1 MEALL
6 HFLIGSARERGY
18 GEPLTARRMKAWATY
33 GVAFCFCAVAAGA
46 EAQVS
51 ETTVG
56 RTETVFTE
64 EALAARWRLSMEEW
78 AQFRTLMQGPRGIWS
93 PSLDPITVL
102 GIHAETDAERRRY
115 AELLVM
121 IEFERVEQ
129 ELLFQ
134 RAYDDAAQR
143 LFPTLPR
150 VSPSA
155 SDPPAALS
163 TAERLAFF
171 GSVNAVRCPTC
182 AEVLKRWLETYPR
195 HDGPVLDLFLA
206 DAADDAALRGWAE
219 AQGVSPSAMRRG
231 RITLN
236 HTRAPL
242 AVPDAGRAVSPRF
255 MQRIAGQW
263 LPIAATQ

>member
-1 MEALL
+1 MN
-6 HFLIGSARERGY
+6 ARVVY
-18 GEPLTARRMKAWATY
+18 SV
-33 GVAFCFCAVAAGA
+33 GVVLWVMSGGA

-51 ETTVG
+51 ETAVEH
-56 RTETVFTE
+56 TETVFTE

-78 AQFRTLMQGPRGIWS
+78 ATYRTLMQGPRGIWS

-121 IEFERVEQ
+121 VEFERVEQ

-150 VSPSA
+150 VTLAS

-163 TAERLAFF
+163 GAERLAFF
-171 GSVNAVRCPTC
+171 GSVNSKRCPTC
-182 AEVLKRWLETYPR
+182 RDVLKRWLETYVG
-195 HDGPVLDLFLA
+195 HDGPVLDLL
-206 DAADDAALRGWAE
+206 G
-219 AQGVSPSAMRRG
+219 QGVSAAAVRRG

-236 HTRAPL
+236 HARGPL
-242 AVPDAGRAVSPRF
+242 AGSMSDSAVSPRL
-255 MQRIAGQW
+255 MQRLAGQW
-263 LPIAATQ
+263 LPVSVAQ